1 MGDFYSCW
9 WNILAKLDKI
19 QTNLSES
26 LRNAMERRGKLLFQ
40 NHIFAAGMTL
50 IIMYLIFKILE
61 YYY

>member
-9 WNILAKLDKI
+9 WNIMAKLDKI

-40 NHIFAAGMTL
+40 NPIFAAGMTL
-50 IIMYLIFKILE
+50 IIFYLIFKIC
-61 YYY
+61 